1 MTDTQP
7 APTTTDA
14 GIPIESD
21 EHSLTIGPD
30 GPILLHDHYL
40 IEQLAQFNRERVPER
55 QPHAKGS
62 GAFGRLDS
70 LSQNEIDAVTAVPPT
85 AGFQERDLAGI
96 HRRVPRAAGHHIW
109 DRER

>member
-1 MTDTQP
+1 MSNPVFYPARKGTTMTDTQP

-40 IEQLAQFNRERVPER
+40 IEHLAQFNRERVPS
-55 QPHAKGS
+55 GS
-62 GAFGRLDS
+62 RMPRVRALLVDS
-70 LSQNEIDAVTAVPPT
+70 
-85 AGFQERDLAGI
+85 R
-96 HRRVPRAAGHHIW
+96 
-109 DRER
+109 